1 MCLMVSPWWK
11 GWGKKQSVQL
21 LCVAGGPRAC
31 DVGSFGWEKGTGKE
45 GRSLLSPSPAVTVTQ
60 SQLLTSAGRSSS
72 SREGDKSSVLSPVHS
87 ARGEQGA
94 GTKRRSGNRALLSLT
109 SPVPLGHVPC
119 TAGPE
124 ECCWHLSPV
133 PFWSVCPFSWSRV
146 KPSLCVCLLSL
157 VGIEK
162 QGGLF
167 GERHSLG

>member
-1 MCLMVSPWWK
+1 MVSPWWK
-11 GWGKKQSVQL
+11 GWGKNQSVQL
-21 LCVAGGPRAC
+21 CVWQEGPEPVTWGALAGK
-31 DVGSFGWEKGTGKE
+31 KGTGKE

-87 ARGEQGA
+87 AWGEQGE